1 MDDKLLKILSE
12 ILEVDEK
19 NIDERYEL
27 NDENWTSI
35 SIISYMDEIFRNYDL
50 ELDGDELENILNV
63 GDLVEYT
70 FSKNG

>member
-35 SIISYMDEIFRNYDL
+35 SIISYMDEIFQNYDL